1 MLFKIMSICKGYLKM
16 FELYDDI
23 LTITDVA
30 EILKIGTTQ
39 AYKIVRSGQLKGFKE
54 GKDWK
59 IPKSSLTEYVKQRVS

>member
-1 MLFKIMSICKGYLKM
+1 M
-16 FELYDDI
+16 FESYDDI

-39 AYKIVRSGQLKGFKE
+39 AYKIVRSGELKGFKE

-59 IPKSSLTEYVKQRVS
+59 IPKSSLANYIKQRIS